1 MLPVSEILAELH
13 QQLACGDAI
22 VVAPPGAGKST
33 YLPLS
38 LLQLPQFATQKIIM
52 LQPRRIAVRS
62 IAHYLADQ
70 LGEAVG
76 ETIGYRIRAE
86 KKVSTNTRLEIV
98 TEGILTRML
107 QNQPEL
113 AGVGLIIFYEFH
125 ERSVHADF
133 SLALCLEVQQNL
145 RDDLRLLIMSATADV
160 KALNQ
165 LMPQAK
171 IVVSQGKT
179 YPVTLHYCPD
189 TSNSSLVDKMTRLI
203 LRVFPEHQQDTLVF
217 LPGAGDIQ
225 KIAERLQHD
234 LGKQAEIHCLYG
246 ELSKQQ
252 QLAALQPSTVGARKI
267 VLATNIAETSLTIE
281 GIEVV
286 IDSGLEK
293 TAVFQLNRGITHLQT
308 QKISQASAT
317 QRAGRAGRLGPG
329 TCYRL
334 WSSEQQTRLPAQSGA
349 EIRYTDLAPLILESA
364 VWGAALADLALLD
377 QPSDAQIEQAKTYLH
392 RLGMF
397 DVHDKLTSFGKQAHQ
412 LGCHPSIAAMLIHS
426 RQFSQAHQSLACA
439 MATVLENKDPLSTQ
453 TGAQLS
459 DRLRF
464 LLQHRSHNLWAL
476 IRQWHNKCG
485 INLLE
490 WPLDD
495 CDLLLAL
502 AFPQWLAKTR
512 HHGRYLLANGSGARL
527 MLEDGLVS
535 HDWLVVAA
543 MLTSDQQQDDA
554 LIRFA
559 EPLNPQRLNHQLT
572 HLLTSQDRVVWDEN
586 AQRVSAHR
594 LSKVD
599 NIVVSKT
606 PLERPDAES
615 MSALWAE
622 VIDKKGVAN
631 LPFDDTCLNLL
642 YRNHLARQLSGEEA
656 LPDLSFSGLEQHL
669 ESWLLPHINEFT
681 SWQQIL
687 KCDFYQLLRNQFT
700 WQQWQALEQICPSQY
715 EAPTGRCF
723 TLQYGP
729 HGDVTLAVRIQ
740 EMYGLMQHPSIAR
753 GKLPIVLSLLSPAMR
768 PVQTTQDLPGF
779 WQGSYKLVQKE
790 MKGRYPRH
798 FWPDDPAHSPAT
810 TTTKKN
816 MKLD

>member
-1 MLPVSEILAELH
+1 LLPVSEILAELH
-13 QQLACGDAI
+13 QQLATGDAI

-38 LLQLPQFATQKIIM
+38 LLQLPQFASQKIIM

-86 KKVSTNTRLEIV
+86 KKVSANTRLEIV

-113 AGVGLIIFYEFH
+113 AGIGLIIFDEFH
-125 ERSVHADF
+125 ERSIHADF

-145 RDDLRLLIMSATADV
+145 RDDLRLLIMSATPDV
-160 KALNQ
+160 KALNH
-165 LMPQAK
+165 LVPQAK
-171 IVVSQGKT
+171 ILASQGKS

-189 TSNSSLVDKMTRLI
+189 TSANSLVDKMTRLI
-203 LRVFPEHQQDTLVF
+203 LQVFPHHQQDILVF

-225 KIAERLQHD
+225 KIAERLQHG
-234 LGKQAEIHCLYG
+234 LAEQAEIHCLYG
-246 ELSKQQ
+246 ELNKQQ
-252 QLAALQPSTVGARKI
+252 QLAALQPSAVGTRKI

-329 TCYRL
+329 ICYRL
-334 WSSEQQTRLPAQSGA
+334 WSSEQQTRLPAQSSA
-349 EIRYTDLAPLILESA
+349 EIKSSDIAPLMLESA
-364 VWGAALADLALLD
+364 VWGSPLAKLALLD
-377 QPSDAQIEQAKTYLH
+377 QPSEAQLDQAKANLR

-397 DVHDKLTSFGKQAHQ
+397 DIQDKLTSLGKQAQQ

-426 RQFSQAHQSLACA
+426 QQFSQAHQSLACA
-439 MATVLENKDPLSTQ
+439 MATLLENKDPLSAQ
-453 TGAQLS
+453 AGAQLS

-464 LLQHRSHNLWAL
+464 LLQQRNHNLWAL
-476 IRQWHNKCG
+476 IRQWHSKCG

-490 WPLDD
+490 WPLHD
-495 CDLLLAL
+495 CDLLLAI
-502 AFPQWLAKTR
+502 AFPQWLAKAR
-512 HHGRYLLANGSGARL
+512 QHGRYLLANGSGARI
-527 MLEDGLVS
+527 MLEDALLG
-535 HDWLVVAA
+535 HDWLIVAA

-554 LIRFA
+554 LIRYA
-559 EPLNPQRLNHQLT
+559 EPFNPQRLSHELK
-572 HLLTSQDRVVWDEN
+572 HLLTSQDRVVWDDT

-615 MSALWAE
+615 MVILWAD
-622 VIDKKGVAN
+622 VIRKKGIAN
-631 LPFDDTCLNLL
+631 LPFNDACLNLL
-642 YRNHLARQLSGEEA
+642 YRNELARQLSGDEA
-656 LPDLSFSGLEQHL
+656 LPDLCFSALEQQL
-669 ESWLLPHINEFT
+669 ESWLLPHIGEFN
-681 SWQQIL
+681 SWQQVL

-700 WQQWQALEQICPSQY
+700 WQQWQTLEQLCPSQY
-715 EAPTGRCF
+715 EAPTGRSF
-723 TLQYGP
+723 TLQYGQD
-729 HGDVTLAVRIQ
+729 GDVSLAVRIQ
-740 EMYGLMQHPSIAR
+740 EMYGLIQHPSIAR
-753 GKLPIVLSLLSPAMR
+753 GKLPITLSLLSPALR

-779 WQGSYKLVQKE
+779 WQGSYKAVQKE